1 MQMKVQHMIIDS
13 AATQILPEGI
23 YQIVVSNGRL
33 LVQVSPEV
41 TRQELGIEIGTQ
53 SARLG
58 LVPEADQG
66 MLAQLAEYRPSFTPP
81 QLATIEDGEEPINKL
96 CEMSLNGMPQ
106 WQLPGSPTIQ
116 VKFFQPG
123 RRCRVSLSNTIPLP
137 ANDQSMK
144 FRARLASHRAGG
156 KLIVQRRR
164 QDDQGSTIEHEKRV
178 VRFDADKIGGADPAD
193 YVDGEVRISPCE
205 HATELHMTLVYET
218 FKGSDTKLAPFMF
231 LADPHVVHA
240 AAAQDENKAFVL
252 KADDAAAPADA
263 VWLCS
268 ALPAL
273 MQARDVLALLIG
285 EDSHPLL
292 VARDLK
298 MTLLE
303 DHGHSM
309 QLQASEHG
317 FYRFMVDGK
326 LAFTRYMNADPAWIR
341 MPAELQ
347 TGQPR
352 HLEVLDE
359 TGTQKL
365 LDTFVLMPRLLTPLD
380 VLHTESRRP
389 FPGALMPAAS
399 HRYAALKAHMQ
410 DASASPEDQAQ
421 IAYALSVVE
430 GGHKNVKL
438 KPLHFPKVENPD
450 VSIVIPAH
458 NKIEITYLAL
468 ASLLLA
474 HNKASFEVILVDDAS
489 TDETA
494 ELDDIVTGIT
504 IIHNKQAQRFIRAC
518 NAGADKARGKYVA
531 LLNNDVEVTSG
542 WLDELVAAFGRFDN
556 VGLVGS
562 KLLYP
567 DGRLQDAGGLIWGS
581 GNPWNYGNGQNPW
594 DPRFRYARQ
603 ADYLCGAAMMTSK
616 EIWDQVGGLSSYL
629 EPMYFEDTDFAFKV
643 RDAGY
648 TTWFIPSSVVYHF
661 EGMTSGTNTSS
672 GFKRFQEVNRPRFK
686 RRWAKAYA
694 GHGAEG
700 RNPDLEKDRSIVGRV
715 LFVDHATPRPDR
727 DAGSHAAIQEIRLV
741 QSLGYKVTF
750 LPENLAHLGDYTD
763 ELEKMGVEVI
773 HAPFF
778 LSVNEYLSKHAAE
791 FDAFYIT
798 RFYVARDIIGRLRDL
813 APQGRILFNNAD
825 LHFLRELR
833 AGVAAGDPEKIEA
846 ARRTRE
852 IELDVMRKTDVV
864 LSYNEVEHSVIQS
877 HTDGAVQVVQCP
889 WVVEMPDQVP
899 ALQGR
904 AGLSFLGNYLHAP
917 NAEGALWFCRQ
928 VMPLLENEDPSLQF
942 HIYGSAMS
950 DEIKDLESDTVLPQ
964 GFVEDLANAYDRHR
978 IFVAPLLSG
987 AGIKGKVLAALAH
1000 GVPCVLTPTAAEGIG
1015 LRHGHDCLIA
1025 TTPREWCDAILKL
1038 QRNDGLWQKLS
1049 DNARD
1054 YVRQSFSFATGREL
1068 MRTAFEA
1075 VDLYSPVA

>member
-1 MQMKVQHMIIDS
+1 MQMKVQHMTIDPS
-13 AATQILPEGI
+13 ASQILPEGI
-23 YQIVVSNGRL
+23 SQVVISDGR
-33 LVQVSPEV
+33 VFAQTSPTLAE
-41 TRQELGIEIGTQ
+41 QELGIEIGAQ

-58 LVPEADQG
+58 PVPEADQA
-66 MLAQLAEYRPSFTPP
+66 MLAQLAEYRPTFTPP
-81 QLATIEDGEEPINKL
+81 QLAVAQDGEEALNKL

-106 WQLPGSPTIQ
+106 WQLPGCPTLQI
-116 VKFFQPG
+116 KYFKPG
-123 RRCRVSLSNTIPLP
+123 RRCRVPLVNTISLP
-137 ANDQSMK
+137 ANAKPMK
-144 FRARLASHRAGG
+144 FRAHLASHRASG
-156 KLIVQRRR
+156 KLVLQRRYL
-164 QDDQGSTIEHEKRV
+164 DEKGVVVECEKRMI
-178 VRFDADKIGGADPAD
+178 RFDATKQGGSDPAD
-193 YVDGEVRISPCE
+193 YVADEVWITPCE
-205 HATELHMTLVYET
+205 HETELHMTLVYEG
-218 FKGSDTKLAPFMF
+218 FDGADPKLAPFMF
-231 LADPHVVHA
+231 LADPHVVYA
-240 AAAQDENKAFVL
+240 AAAKDDNKAFVL
-252 KADDAAAPADA
+252 KSDSPAAADA

-273 MQARDVLALLIG
+273 MQARDILTLLIG

-298 MTLLE
+298 VSLLE

-309 QLQASEHG
+309 QLQASEPG
-317 FYRFMVDGK
+317 FCRFVVDGK
-326 LAFTRYMNADPAWIR
+326 LAFMRHMDGNPAWIR

-365 LDTFVLMPRLLTPLD
+365 LDTFVLMPRLLTPMD

-399 HRYAALKAHMQ
+399 HRYAALKAHME

-421 IAYALSVVE
+421 IAYALRVVE

-458 NKIEITYLAL
+458 NKVEITYLAL

-474 HNKASFEVILVDDAS
+474 HNEATFEVILVDDAS

-518 NAGADKARGKYVA
+518 NAGADKARGRYVA

-567 DGRLQDAGGLIWGS
+567 DGRLQDAGGLIWGT

-594 DPRFRYARQ
+594 DPRFCYARQ

-616 EIWDQVGGLSSYL
+616 EIWDQIGGLSSYL

-643 RDAGY
+643 REAGY

-661 EGMTSGTNTSS
+661 EGMTSGTSTSS
-672 GFKRFQEVNRPRFK
+672 GFKRFQEVNRPKFK
-686 RRWAKAYA
+686 RRWAKDYA

-700 RNPDLEKDRSIVGRV
+700 HMPDLEKDRGIVGRV
-715 LFVDHATPRPDR
+715 LFIDYATPRPDR

-750 LPENLAHLGDYTD
+750 LPNNLAHLGDYTD

-773 HAPFF
+773 YAPFF
-778 LSVNEYLSKHAAE
+778 LSVDGYLTKHAAE
-791 FDAFYIT
+791 FDAFFIT
-798 RFYVARDIIGRLRDL
+798 RFYVARDVIDRLRDL
-813 APQGRILFNNAD
+813 APEAKILFNNAD

-833 AGVAAGDPEKIEA
+833 AGVAASDQERIEA

-852 IELDVMRKTDVV
+852 VELDVMRKTDVV

-877 HTDGAVQVVQCP
+877 HTDGAVEVVQCP
-889 WVVEMPDQVP
+889 WVVEMPEEVP
-899 ALQGR
+899 AVDTR

-917 NAEGALWFCRQ
+917 NAEGAIWFCRQ
-928 VMPLLENEDPSLQF
+928 VMPLLESEAPDLTF

-950 DEIKDLESDTVLPQ
+950 DEIKALESDAIQPQ
-964 GFVEDLANAYDRHR
+964 GFVEDLADAYDQHR

-1025 TTPREWCDAILKL
+1025 TTPGEWRDAILKL
-1038 QRNDGLWQKLS
+1038 QGDDDLWQKLS
-1049 DNARD
+1049 DNARG
-1054 YVRQSFSFATGREL
+1054 YVRQTFSFETGRGH
-1068 MRTAFEA
+1068 MRTAFET
-1075 VDLYSPVA
+1075 VDLYSPVD